1 MFVVI
6 FEVCPHPDQWD
17 AYLAH
22 AAALRPELVRIP
34 GFLDNLRY
42 RSRTRAGWLVSLSS
56 WADERA
62 LVRWRAHAMHHAVQ
76 ADGRARVFADYRLR
90 VAEVVADTA
99 PPPGL
104 APAPFRRDTTATGAA
119 KAALLAEL
127 PAADPDPSLPGALAA
142 DRFDG
147 VTDPAASLSLSFWP
161 DLDAMPVPA
170 PAAARVRVA
179 RILRDYGLRDRAEA
193 PQYHAPAPD

>member
-22 AAALRPELVRIP
+22 AAALRPELIQIP

-42 RSRTRAGWLVSLSS
+42 RSRARPGWLVSLST
-56 WADERA
+56 WRDERA
-62 LVRWRAHAMHHAVQ
+62 LVRWRAHPAHHAVQ

-90 VAEVVADTA
+90 VAEVLRDTA

-104 APAPFRRDTTATGAA
+104 APDPFRRDATEAGAA

-127 PAADPDPSLPGALAA
+127 PADAPAPLLPGALEQ

-161 DLDAMPVPA
+161 D
-170 PAAARVRVA
+170 PAAVPTPNLARVRVA
-179 RILRDYGLRDRAEA
+179 RILRDYGMRDRAEA
-193 PQYHAPAPD
+193 PQYHAPPQ